1 MALDLFQN
9 RDVPEKVSVTFNP
22 ELVSNDGAVG
32 IRESRRAVFNILSSV
47 CVDIHQYSATNVQN
61 DRFFGATTGCR
72 ATFEALFFFL
82 MPARRLVSD
91 SL

>member
-32 IRESRRAVFNILSSV
+32 IRESRRAVFNIV
-47 CVDIHQYSATNVQN
+47 
-61 DRFFGATTGCR
+61 
-72 ATFEALFFFL
+72 
-82 MPARRLVSD
+82 
-91 SL
+91 